1 MCPEYESNAQSF
13 HVMHPPPPID
23 NYYKEKFSV
32 SSLLNEDMKKN
43 Y

>member
-1 MCPEYESNAQSF
+1 MKAMLKVFMLCTPP
-13 HVMHPPPPID
+13 PPPPID

>member
-1 MCPEYESNAQSF
+1 MKAMLKVFMLCTP
-13 HVMHPPPPID
+13 PPPPID